1 MSHDWQTVQPRTGD
15 AMPEIFILLGVV
27 LLLAIWLQRR
37 AEAQARREELERMVT
52 RALRRYRGEP

>member
-1 MSHDWQTVQPRTGD
+1 
-15 AMPEIFILLGVV
+15 MPEIFILLGVV